1 MASSTLDVS
10 RAELALVVMYLN
22 KAEARDKLCRAIQY
36 GSKFLSGGQPGT
48 AQNVDKSTSLARKV
62 FRLFKFVNDLHGLIS
77 HVPKGTPLPLVL
89 LGKSKNA
96 LLSTFL
102 FLDQIVWLGRSG
114 IYKNKERAELLG
126 RISLFCWM
134 GSSVCTTLVEL
145 GEIGRLSSSMKKIEK
160 GLTNGNKYQDEEYRA
175 KLKKSNERS
184 LALIKSAMD
193 IVVAAGLLQLSPEKI
208 TPRVTGAFGF
218 ITSIISCYQ
227 VLKKPKFCRH
237 DQDPD
242 MAWYTKMDSCLTP
255 LPEVDEDEDLK
266 TVAGGNVEKWP
277 ARLNAVPPRI
287 NNGDL
292 KEITP
297 VGFLEDAEL
306 WKQRVS
312 YYKKLDYQL
321 GETGRYRN
329 ILDMNAYVGGFAAA
343 LADEPVWVMNVVPV
357 EAKLNTLGVI
367 YERGLIGT
375 YQNWCEAMSTY
386 PRTYDFIHADS
397 VFTLYQDKCEPEDI
411 LLEMDRILRPG
422 GGVIIRDDV
431 DVLIKVK
438 ELTKGLQWEGRIADH
453 EKSPH
458 ERVKIY
464 YAVKQY
470 WTVTAPEEDKNNPIF
485 HHCLC
490 SDTVKMHPVSSSSSS
505 SSSPATND
513 ISTPLL
519 NRDRP
524 RSSQPLRGAA
534 SRLLRRASSR
544 GMMLRESSVRVR
556 ETAAEQIEERQ
567 SEWAY
572 SKPVIVLDVVWNLAF
587 VFVTVG
593 VLWFSSEENPRVP
606 LRFWIVVYN
615 LQCLLHVACVV
626 SEYCRRHGYD
636 QLNRDL
642 DSGLTSSEGSSED
655 ESDGPEIE
663 SGTSLANHLESTN
676 AIFSFVWWIIGFYW
690 VSAGSEELA
699 QSSPHLYWLCVA
711 FLAFDVIFLV
721 LCVAVASLIAIAV
734 CCCLPCIIAVLYAL
748 AEQEGAS
755 DEEIERLP
763 KFKFLTVRN
772 SEKVNGE
779 IRETHGGIMTQLGV
793 DSPSE
798 RVLSSDEAECCV
810 CLCEYEDG
818 AELRELWCRHH
829 FHEACIDKWL
839 RINATCPL
847 CKSNILKTDEQSGND
862 AV

>member
-1 MASSTLDVS
+1 MASTALDVS

-48 AQNVDKSTSLARKV
+48 AQTVDKSTSLARKV

-77 HVPKGTPLPLVL
+77 PVPKGTPLPLVL

-160 GLTNGNKYQDEEYRA
+160 GLKNGNKYQDEEYRA

-193 IVVAAGLLQLSPEKI
+193 IVVAAGLLQLSPNKI

-255 LPEVDEDEDLK
+255 LPEVDEAEDLK
-266 TVAGGNVEKWP
+266 TVAGGKVEKWP
-277 ARLNAVPPRI
+277 TRLNAVPPRI
-287 NNGDL
+287 NTGDL

-297 VGFLEDAEL
+297 EGFLGDTKL

-312 YYKKLDYQL
+312 YYKTLDYQL

-375 YQNWCEAMSTY
+375 YQNC
-386 PRTYDFIHADS
+386 
-397 VFTLYQDKCEPEDI
+397 
-411 LLEMDRILRPG
+411 
-422 GGVIIRDDV
+422 
-431 DVLIKVK
+431 
-438 ELTKGLQWEGRIADH
+438 
-453 EKSPH
+453 
-458 ERVKIY
+458 
-464 YAVKQY
+464 
-470 WTVTAPEEDKNNPIF
+470 
-485 HHCLC
+485 
-490 SDTVKMHPVSSSSSS
+490 
-505 SSSPATND
+505 
-513 ISTPLL
+513 
-519 NRDRP
+519 
-524 RSSQPLRGAA
+524 
-534 SRLLRRASSR
+534 
-544 GMMLRESSVRVR
+544 
-556 ETAAEQIEERQ
+556 
-567 SEWAY
+567 
-572 SKPVIVLDVVWNLAF
+572 
-587 VFVTVG
+587 
-593 VLWFSSEENPRVP
+593 
-606 LRFWIVVYN
+606 
-615 LQCLLHVACVV
+615 
-626 SEYCRRHGYD
+626 
-636 QLNRDL
+636 
-642 DSGLTSSEGSSED
+642 EGSSED
-655 ESDGPEIE
+655 ESDGLEIE
-663 SGTSLANHLESTN
+663 SGTSLAKHLESTN

-690 VSAGSEELA
+690 ISAGSEELA
-699 QSSPHLYWLCVA
+699 QSSPQLYWLCVA

-763 KFKFLTVRN
+763 RFKFLTVRN

-779 IRETHGGIMTQLGV
+779 ILETHGGIMTQLGV

-818 AELRELWCRHH
+818 TELRELWCRHH